1 MATPSP
7 GGSGVKGWM
16 RRVKGKRVTVAL
28 TPAHPPSDSEVS
40 WARRVGRSILGRTG
54 GAVAGLSPA
63 NSSAGQIT
71 GLLNVPPTQQNTTP
85 LMSASDSHLVV
96 VASTQPINI
105 VRPGTSSSHIQ
116 HPPSTTHGTTPPAIV
131 PQAQV
136 PGPSVT
142 PISPCTLI
150 NR

>member
-7 GGSGVKGWM
+7 AGSGVKGWM
-16 RRVKGKRVTVAL
+16 RRGKEKRVTVAL

-54 GAVAGLSPA
+54 GAVAGPA

-71 GLLNVPPTQQNTTP
+71 GLLNVLPTQQNTTP
-85 LMSASDSHLVV
+85 SMSASDSHLVV
-96 VASTQPINI
+96 VASTQPINM

-116 HPPSTTHGTTPPAIV
+116 HPPSTAHGSTPPAIV
-131 PQAQV
+131 PQTQL
-136 PGPSVT
+136 PGPFVT
-142 PISPCTLI
+142 PMSPCTLI

>member
-7 GGSGVKGWM
+7 TGSGVKGWM

-40 WARRVGRSILGRTG
+40 WASRVGRSILGRTG
-54 GAVAGLSPA
+54 GAVAGPA

-71 GLLNVPPTQQNTTP
+71 GLLNVPQDPTP

-96 VASTQPINI
+96 VASTQPINM
-105 VRPGTSSSHIQ
+105 VCPGTSSSYIQ
-116 HPPSTTHGTTPPAIV
+116 HPTTTVHAASPAIV
-131 PQAQV
+131 PQAAESQL

-142 PISPCTLI
+142 SVSPCTLI